1 MGKAVHSETEYRESI
16 DRMANEAARQ
26 LREMAHPSA
35 SQRGKTLV
43 KRLLRRPGAAADP
56 IFWPAGLLMLGLS
69 EAGRYEPA
77 EEYLVPWLAGGMPVR
92 HPDDAITGTVL
103 LRLYEQTGKKG
114 YLEGAERIRDYLHRC
129 RRDAEGAIVYGQRSG
144 NDRIYAD
151 GTGQAAMFLSAV
163 GEREQA
169 GTQLSLFAARG
180 LDERTGLPYHGYDAA
195 AGQCHGII
203 GWGRAVGWLLFGLV
217 AYARPE
223 EAVPLRGG
231 PEQAGAAAPSG
242 TALPLPETERAAWQR
257 LLGAVHAYRR
267 EDGLFAW
274 QLECAKG
281 PLDTSASGMIYYAL
295 QLLAEQDAA
304 GDGLSSPFTGEDL
317 DLAAQSLL
325 AQTDAGG
332 RVLQSSAECVD
343 FAQYVQQYGTYP
355 WGQGAVLAFLAHRL
369 QMLQKNRSDNA
380 GAFSENKE
388 GRPARRRSGAE
399 NDYC

>member
-1 MGKAVHSETEYRESI
+1 MADAIHSETEYREI
-16 DRMANEAARQ
+16 VARMAGEAVRQ

-69 EAGRYEPA
+69 EAERYEPV
-77 EEYLVPWLAGGMPVR
+77 EEYLAPWLAGGMPVR

-103 LRLYEQTGKKG
+103 LRLYEQTGQKE
-114 YLEGAERIRDYLHRC
+114 YLEGAERIRDYLQCC
-129 RRDAEGAIVYGQRSG
+129 RRDAEGALVYGQRSG
-144 NDRIYAD
+144 NDWIYAD
-151 GTGQAAMFLSAV
+151 GTGQAAMFLSAI

-180 LDERTGLPYHGYDAA
+180 LDERTGLPYHGYEASS
-195 AGQCHGII
+195 GQCHGII
-203 GWGRAVGWLLFGLV
+203 GWGRAVGWLLFGL
-217 AYARPE
+217 ASCAC
-223 EAVPLRGG
+223 AG
-231 PEQAGAAAPSG
+231 GAAAPLGGGPEHAGAVRDG
-242 TALPLPETERAAWQR
+242 TILPLPEAERAVWQR
-257 LLGAVHAYRR
+257 LLGAVHEYRR

-304 GDGLSSPFTGEDL
+304 GSGLSSPFTVEEL
-317 DLAAQSLL
+317 DLAAESLL

-369 QMLQKNRSDNA
+369 QNNRSDSA
-380 GAFSENKE
+380 GPVSESKE
-388 GRPARRRSGAE
+388 RRPARQRSGAE

>member
-1 MGKAVHSETEYRESI
+1 MKRSGAERKIMVRAVHSETEYRESI
-16 DRMANEAARQ
+16 GRMAEEAARQ

-43 KRLLRRPGAAADP
+43 KRLLHRPGAAADP

-77 EEYLVPWLAGGMPVR
+77 EEYLAPWLAGGMPVR
-92 HPDDAITGTVL
+92 HPDDAIAGTVL
-103 LRLYEQTGKKG
+103 LRLYEQTGKQE
-114 YLEGAERIRDYLHRC
+114 YLEGAERIREYLHRC
-129 RRDAEGAIVYGQRSG
+129 RRDAEGALVYGQRSG

-151 GTGQAAMFLSAV
+151 GTGQAAMFLSAI

-169 GTQLSLFAARG
+169 GRQLSLFAARG
-180 LDERTGLPYHGYDAA
+180 LDERTGLPYHGYEASS
-195 AGQCHGII
+195 GQCHGII
-203 GWGRAVGWLLFGLV
+203 GWGRAVGWLLFGL
-217 AYARPE
+217 ASWAGAR
-223 EAVPLRGG
+223 
-231 PEQAGAAAPSG
+231 GAAAPLHGSPEESCAVRDG
-242 TALPLPETERAAWQR
+242 TSLLLPETERAVWQR
-257 LLGAVHAYRR
+257 LLGAVHEYRR

-304 GDGLSSPFTGEDL
+304 GSGLSSPFTGEEL
-317 DLAAQSLL
+317 DLAAHSLL

-369 QMLQKNRSDNA
+369 QSKRSDNA
-380 GAFSENKE
+380 GPF
-388 GRPARRRSGAE
+388 
-399 NDYC
+399 